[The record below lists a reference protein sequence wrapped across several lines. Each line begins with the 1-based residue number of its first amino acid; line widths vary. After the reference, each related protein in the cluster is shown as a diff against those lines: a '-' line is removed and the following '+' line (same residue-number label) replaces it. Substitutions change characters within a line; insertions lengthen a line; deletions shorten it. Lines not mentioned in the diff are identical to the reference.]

1 MLKHVPKYFI
11 FTKKMMSIN
20 HMLLY
25 QYACDIKT
33 TVVIQPSGNLFSE
46 MWKEPENILIKNHGI
61 YR

>member
-1 MLKHVPKYFI
+1 
-11 FTKKMMSIN
+11 
-20 HMLLY
+20 MLLY